1 MLMFLISLYLTTLYP
16 DRVAGKDYAGAKIE
30 RAMLNN
36 NWRLTISKE
45 DIRKIKSKIKV
56 TLEVDAFIQINTHTQ
71 THINIRKSK
80 QNTPWESYVSCKR
93 PVLFA
98 LGRFF
103 GGLFAFSS
111 NCREVHTQND
121 AVEPLP

>member
-16 DRVAGKDYAGAKIE
+16 DRVAGKDHAGAKIE

-45 DIRKIKSKIKV
+45 DTRKIKSKIKV

-71 THINIRKSK
+71 THINIRYS
-80 QNTPWESYVSCKR
+80 
-93 PVLFA
+93 
-98 LGRFF
+98 
-103 GGLFAFSS
+103 
-111 NCREVHTQND
+111 
-121 AVEPLP
+121 